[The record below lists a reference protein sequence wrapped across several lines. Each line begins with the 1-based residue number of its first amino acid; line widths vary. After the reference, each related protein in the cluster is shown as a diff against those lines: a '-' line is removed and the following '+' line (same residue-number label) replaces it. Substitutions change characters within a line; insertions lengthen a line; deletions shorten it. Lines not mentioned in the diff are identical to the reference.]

1 MRDEIIEKK
10 KKWLYRY
17 RNNSEKISRIQDKLL
32 TLEARITSIKS
43 PNYSGMPRG
52 SSPVTISDLLSDKE
66 ELEKRIERLE
76 ETGRKYRREILEA
89 IDTLEDSKHAD
100 VLERWFILGY
110 SADQIGEAIGY
121 STRYIFVLY
130 SDALREIVLPGTTEN

>member
-1 MRDEIIEKK
+1 MHDEIIENK

-17 RNNSEKISRIQDKLL
+17 RNNSEKISRLRDKLF
-32 TLEARITSIKS
+32 TLEARITSLKS

-52 SSPVTISDLLSDKE
+52 STPITISDLLSDKE
-66 ELEKRIERLE
+66 ELKKRIERLE

-89 IDTLEDSKHAD
+89 IDTLEDSKHAE
-100 VLERWFILGY
+100 VLERWFILGS
-110 SADQIGEAIGY
+110 SADQIGEDIGY

-130 SDALREIVLPGTTEN
+130 SDALREIDIPSTSEN